1 MYYTRANTTRFAEKG
16 NRIFSVAPGSYDTP
30 MFQES
35 DSTEDTIR
43 DTIPLRRVGHP
54 AEMGLLVAQ
63 LAGPGH
69 DYLTGTDILADG
81 GMCASMTTPQ
91 LS

>member
-1 MYYTRANTTRFAEKG
+1 
-16 NRIFSVAPGSYDTP
+16 

-43 DTIPLRRVGHP
+43 EAIPLRRVGHP

-63 LAGPGH
+63 LVGPGH
-69 DYLTGTDILADG
+69 DYLTGTDVLADG
-81 GMCASMTTPQ
+81 GMHASMMTPQ
-91 LS
+91 IP